1 MSNAAVPNIPM
12 ITPELMKI
20 INDALA
26 ARASGAVV
34 TFRDLWVR
42 YEAYGSMRTDGGRTK
57 IKGWAIQASHARR
70 LLAHFGDL
78 PWDRC
83 DLNAADEYRQKRA
96 KNINRRTK
104 KEGVAASTRNREM
117 RSAQAALSFAVKR
130 GIISRNPLAGM
141 ADEVTVNDRDFAI
154 SQEQVA
160 VLLKAARPQLR
171 WLLLLLSETGVRKG
185 ELLTMEWTEVNLD
198 TGFMKVLAHK
208 AKSGKERLVT
218 LSTNARAILEMI
230 PADGVNPYVFADLK
244 GAGKHLNEDTVDD
257 WWTYARDVAGV
268 VGPKGQPV
276 WLHTLRHSFATD
288 YMVGGGNIETLMAQ
302 CGWSGQAMARRY
314 INIAPRHHDAARS
327 IIDARGQH
335 VRDSVLGAALR
346 PKRAPSINA
355 SVAVTEDA
363 EQAEAA
369 AE

>member
-1 MSNAAVPNIPM
+1 MTKHEVPQL
-12 ITPELMKI
+12 TPEMFKLF
-20 INDALA
+20 AEFYA
-26 ARASGAVV
+26 ARVGGPQV
-34 TFRDLWVR
+34 TFRDCWVK
-42 YEAYGSMRTDGGRTK
+42 YEAYGSMKTDGGRTK
-57 IKGWAIQASHARR
+57 IKGWAIQASHAGK

-96 KNINRRTK
+96 KDINRRTK
-104 KEGVAASTRNREM
+104 LVGVAASTRNREM
-117 RSAQAALSFAVKR
+117 RTAQACLSFAVKR
-130 GIISRNPLAGM
+130 GIIGRNPLAGM
-141 ADEVTVNDRDFAI
+141 ADEVSVNDRDFAI

-185 ELLTMEWTEVNLD
+185 ELLSMEWTEVNLN

-244 GAGKHLNEDTVDD
+244 DPAKHLNEDTVND
-257 WWTYARDVAGV
+257 WWVYARDVAGV

-327 IIDARGQH
+327 IIDARGKH
-335 VRDSVLGAALR
+335 VRDAVLGKAIR
-346 PKRAPSINA
+346 PKRAPGTPDEA
-355 SVAVTEDA
+355 PEAVAK
-363 EQAEAA
+363 
-369 AE
+369 